1 MMIPPSKVAL
11 VTGANRGIGFEIAR
25 LLGERGMEVLV
36 GARDP
41 ARGEEAAARLQAL
54 GIAATPL
61 HLDVTDAQT
70 IEAAALAIASRYQ
83 KLDVLVNNGAISID
97 GSHPPSELP
106 LERLRTTYE
115 TNVFGVVA
123 VIQAM
128 LPLLRRSEA
137 GRIVNMSSAMGT
149 FGVWSHPYM
158 GFGAAPPLAYGTSK
172 AALNAITVFFARE
185 LRETPIKVNAAE
197 PGPVATE
204 MNPAGTRTP
213 AQGAQIAVYLA
224 TLPPDGPTG
233 GFFSET
239 GVVPW

>member
-1 MMIPPSKVAL
+1 
-11 VTGANRGIGFEIAR
+11 
-25 LLGERGMEVLV
+25 
-36 GARDP
+36 
-41 ARGEEAAARLQAL
+41 
-54 GIAATPL
+54 
-61 HLDVTDAQT
+61 
-70 IEAAALAIASRYQ
+70 IASRYQ

-97 GSHPPSELP
+97 GGHPPSELP

-213 AQGAQIAVYLA
+213 AQGLRSPSI
-224 TLPPDGPTG
+224 LPPSHPTG
-233 GFFSET
+233 RRAASSPKRVSSLGRSRPGLGMPAPGGPSPART
-239 GVVPW
+239 APLPPKHGDPGHPAGRRPGD